1 MAGNARRSVTGSLA
15 DPDLGAAFGLG
26 HLIMSRR
33 AFQNSKRPLPR
44 LTQGIR
50 VSHDALC
57 CGKAEVGAW
66 ALVATARRGE
76 GKATVASPWVGTCTH
91 PQTTGRPLGSFPDRT
106 SRTCFGRKGHFVLGC
121 DGGKVLRCP
130 CAAGTARA
138 GGTSGSPTCPIPTG
152 TKAQGSDLT
161 GGPGEGVV
169 QVTTGFGDPKRTAG
183 SVALAPT

>member
-1 MAGNARRSVTGSLA
+1 MAGNARGSVTGSLA

-26 HLIMSRR
+26 HLITSHR

-76 GKATVASPWVGTCTH
+76 GKATGGISMGGNLHSSSDHRKAIGFTPGQNQ
-91 PQTTGRPLGSFPDRT
+91 PDLFRQEGPL
-106 SRTCFGRKGHFVLGC
+106 CFGV
-121 DGGKVLRCP
+121 
-130 CAAGTARA
+130 
-138 GGTSGSPTCPIPTG
+138 
-152 TKAQGSDLT
+152 
-161 GGPGEGVV
+161 
-169 QVTTGFGDPKRTAG
+169 
-183 SVALAPT
+183 